1 MRLGHLIFKD
11 VQVVESSGSDQW
23 SVPMIF
29 RGVSPGCTTQFM
41 SNTNLSGESEV
52 SDNHG
57 CTIKVSSDIM
67 GPGAMVAKL
76 R

>member
-1 MRLGHLIFKD
+1 MQCPHDFPSI
-11 VQVVESSGSDQW
+11 
-23 SVPMIF
+23 
-29 RGVSPGCTTQFM
+29 RGVFPGAMYDPVQFM

-57 CTIKVSSDIM
+57 CTVKVSSDIM